1 MTAVSRFDKQFN
13 RRSLFSWVMTSL
25 TGLCVIVAVVP
36 LIAVL
41 AYVIWQGGSRFSW
54 ALFTKLP
61 PPPMVPGG
69 GFANAIVGTIT
80 MVGLAVV
87 ISLPIGI
94 AAAVFL
100 SEFAPSWV
108 ARWIRFATN
117 ILNGVPSIIVGVFAY
132 AALVVPLKTYSALA
146 GGAALAVLM
155 LPTIIRTTDEA
166 LLIVPQDIR
175 WASVGLGASG
185 YWTTIRVILPA
196 AAPAI
201 ITGATLAISRAAG
214 ETAPLIFTALF
225 TQFWSQ
231 SLLAPTASL
240 AVLIYN
246 FAIVP
251 FKNQQ
256 ELAWAASFLLVILVL
271 ITSIISRLASRRR

>member
-1 MTAVSRFDKQFN
+1 MTAASSFDKQFN
-13 RRSLFSWVMTSL
+13 RRTLFSLVMTTLS
-25 TGLCVIVAVVP
+25 GLCVVLALVP

-41 AYVIWQGGSRFSW
+41 TYVIWQGASSFSL

-80 MVGLAVV
+80 MVGLAVAM
-87 ISLPIGI
+87 SLPIGI

-100 SEFAPSWV
+100 SEFSPPWL

-132 AALVVPLKTYSALA
+132 AALVVPLKTYSAWA
-146 GGAALAVLM
+146 GAAALAVLM
-155 LPTIIRTTDEA
+155 LPIIIRTTDEA

-175 WASVGLGASG
+175 WASVGLGASN
-185 YWTTIRVILPA
+185 YWTTLRVVLPA

-201 ITGATLAISRAAG
+201 ITGTTLSIARAAG

-225 TQFWSQ
+225 TQFWSK

-256 ELAWAASFLLVILVL
+256 ELAWAASFLLVLLVL
-271 ITSIISRLASRRR
+271 ITSVIARFATRRR